1 LSEQNKQQV
10 IALGRLGWSLRR
22 IQRATGVRRETAATY
37 LRAAGIAFRPPGKWG
52 RAPTKPANGVITD
65 PEAARAADPI
75 SPGAPAAKPANEVIT
90 DSGVE
95 LAGSVA
101 PSPTAPPGRSPT
113 SSACEPYRETI
124 ELGLAR
130 GRNAMAIWQD
140 LVDTCGFT
148 ASYQS
153 VQRFVHKLCP
163 SPSPEARVVIETTA
177 GEECQVDYG
186 DGPMVHDPATGK
198 YRRTRLFVMTLG
210 YSRKSVRLLA
220 FHSSSR
226 IWAELHEKAFRRLTG
241 VTRVVV
247 LDNLREGVLAP
258 DVYDP
263 VLNPLYRDVLRHY
276 GAVALPC
283 RTADPDRKGK
293 VESGVAHAQKTPL
306 KGLRFET
313 LEQAQ
318 TYLDRWEER
327 WADTRIHGT
336 TKRQVAAMFAEERPA
351 LLPLPVEPFRYYQYG
366 ERTVHLDGCVEVDAA
381 YYGAPPGWI
390 GRRVQVQWDSLHVR
404 LLNPYTGDLLREH
417 LHQERGKHRIQQEDW
432 PKKTPLSTLALLN
445 RADKAGARIGAV
457 CRTMHSEEGQ
467 TAVRRILGLLSLAK
481 KHGAATVDE
490 VCAAALEVGASNYY
504 RFVRR
509 YLERNP
515 QLPLSLRQVDPLIR
529 QLTLYRDFIQAKPMR
544 RALHEPYRI
553 RTRLTTTPARRHGC
567 RAGNPCASSPGRSH
581 GAYRSDR
588 VPGHRRTDP
597 AWGSASGAAA
607 QTGRF
612 PRPAE
617 NARQLRF
624 QLQSEDESQ
633 SGL

>member
-37 LRAAGIAFRPPGKWG
+37 LRAAGIAFRPPGQWG
-52 RAPTKPANGVITD
+52 R
-65 PEAARAADPI
+65 
-75 SPGAPAAKPANEVIT
+75 SPAKPANEVIT
-90 DSGVE
+90 DSAPAKGADPSTPDPPSAKPANEVITDFGAV
-95 LAGSVA
+95 LA
-101 PSPTAPPGRSPT
+101 SPAALPDSPLPGRSP
-113 SSACEPYRETI
+113 SASACEPYREMI
-124 ELGLAR
+124 KLGLSR

-140 LVDTCGFT
+140 LVDSCGF
-148 ASYQS
+148 AGGYQS
-153 VQRFVHKLCP
+153 VRRFVCKLHP
-163 SPSPEARVVIETTA
+163 SSSSDARVVIETAA

-186 DGPMVHDPATGK
+186 DGPMVRDPATGK
-198 YRRTRLFVMTLG
+198 YRRTRLFVMMLG
-210 YSRKSVRLLA
+210 YSRKSVRLLV
-220 FHSSSR
+220 FGSSSR

-247 LDNLREGVLAP
+247 LDNLREGVLSP

-263 VLNPLYRDVLRHY
+263 ALNPLYRDVLRHY

-283 RTADPDRKGK
+283 RTGDPDRKGK

-336 TKRQVAAMFAEERPA
+336 TKRQVAVMFAEERPA
-351 LLPLPVEPFRYYQYG
+351 LLPLPIEPFRYYRYG

-390 GRRVQVQWDSLHVR
+390 GRRVQVQWDELRVR
-404 LLNPYTGDLLREH
+404 LVHPQTGELLREH
-417 LHQERGKHRIQQEDW
+417 LRQERGKHRIQDQDR
-432 PKKTPLSTLALLN
+432 PKKTPWGTLALLN

-457 CRTMHSEEGQ
+457 CRAMHGEEGQ
-467 TAVRRILGLLSLAK
+467 TAVRRILGVLSLAK
-481 KHGAATVDE
+481 RYGVARVDDA
-490 VCAAALEVGASNYY
+490 CAAALEVGAANSY

-509 YLERNP
+509 YLERNA

-529 QLTLYRDFIQAKPMR
+529 QLTLYRDCIQNKTK
-544 RALHEPYRI
+544 EI
-553 RTRLTTTPARRHGC
+553 PA
-567 RAGNPCASSPGRSH
+567 
-581 GAYRSDR
+581 
-588 VPGHRRTDP
+588 
-597 AWGSASGAAA
+597 
-607 QTGRF
+607 
-612 PRPAE
+612 
-617 NARQLRF
+617 
-624 QLQSEDESQ
+624 
-633 SGL
+633 